1 MHTNDPDI
9 RGTERSLPR
18 FECAA
23 PVWKTPRG
31 RVNSAAV
38 LVKAQMTGRI
48 QVDENRSA
56 HAPIRYSISR
66 YISILRDLSILIVLW
81 RNYYRFYEY
90 VHTVCNYCLV
100 FRMFCTYRLSDL
112 FLKTNKDKLLNHWSN
127 YYQFKWGYPVI
138 RYSIISRMDLI
149 IYES

>member
-100 FRMFCTYRLSDL
+100 FRMFCTYRSSDL
-112 FLKTNKDKLLNHWSN
+112 FLPLRQIIKSLVELLSVW
-127 YYQFKWGYPVI
+127 V
-138 RYSIISRMDLI
+138 RISCD
-149 IYES
+149 